1 LRSSEQHKHEAAR
14 RGPLQVALVTVSDS
28 RTAATD
34 VNGSYL
40 GEQIIAAG
48 HSVADQRIIPDDP
61 EQLLSSLVELAA
73 GPAEIILINGGTGI
87 SSRDT
92 TFDVLNVALEKT
104 LPGFGEIF
112 RYLSFKE
119 IGSPAILSRATAG
132 LYRGCVVFS
141 MPGSPNAVRLA
152 WEKLISPEIQH
163 LAYEVGR

>member
-1 LRSSEQHKHEAAR
+1 MRSSEQHKHEAAR

-34 VNGSYL
+34 VNGHYL
-40 GEQIIAAG
+40 SEQIAASG
-48 HSVADQRIIPDDP
+48 HDVADQRIIPDDP
-61 EQLLSSLVELAA
+61 GELLSSLVELAA
-73 GPAEIILINGGTGI
+73 GPAKVILINGGTGI

-92 TFDVLNVALEKT
+92 TFDVLNTALEKT

-152 WEKLISPEIQH
+152 WEKLIAPEMEH
-163 LAYEVGR
+163 LAYEASK